1 MAGKHAILSPSS
13 ALQWMGCTGSIAMEI
28 GLPDKSSEFA
38 DEGTAAH
45 FLGSTCLTEKHDAK
59 AYLGRRI
66 ALHEEGE
73 GWAEHVSATINR
85 AVFTVDDEMIEYVQR
100 YLDLVRE
107 YAVGGELLVEQ
118 ALPIDHLTGE
128 KEAEGTGD
136 AIVIRDDELTVID
149 LKYGRGVEVSVENN
163 KQLMMYGLGAL
174 EKYSIMGD
182 FKQVRLVIIQPR
194 ISYAPSEW
202 VIEVD
207 DLLIFAKEVILKS
220 AKATE
225 LLEAR
230 TLDSNFPIEEFLEPG
245 RDTCRWCKAKGSCQ
259 KLSGYVQNAIGAQF
273 SDFTTADATTRD
285 EIVKNLVPKTDAALG
300 AKMDSLELI
309 EDWCKAIRGEVE
321 RNLLNGSPVAGY
333 KLVQGRKGA
342 RAWGDAEEAEK
353 VLKSMRLKQEQMYDL
368 KLISPTTA
376 EKILKESPKRWSRIV
391 PLITQSEGKPSVAPV
406 SDKRAE
412 LVLAPVIDEFEVIA
426 NSAEDLV

>member
-13 ALQWMGCTGSIAMEI
+13 APRWMVCSGAPAMELGI
-28 GLPDKSSEFA
+28 ADTSSEFA

-45 FLGSTCLTEKHDAK
+45 FLGFVCLSEGNEAK
-59 AYLGRRI
+59 AHIGRRI
-66 ALHEEGE
+66 AIHDEGE
-73 GWAEHVSATINR
+73 GWAEHVSALNPK
-85 AVFTVDDEMIEYVQR
+85 AVFTVDDEMIEHVQR

-118 ALPIDHLTGE
+118 ELPIDHLTGE
-128 KEAEGTGD
+128 EDAEGTGD
-136 AIVIRDDELTVID
+136 AVIIREDELTVID

-182 FKQVRLVIIQPR
+182 FKRVRLVIIQPR
-194 ISYAPSEW
+194 ISYSPSEW
-202 VIEVD
+202 VIEAD
-207 DLLIFAKEVILKS
+207 DLLLFAREVILKS

-225 LLEAR
+225 LLQAR
-230 TLDSNFPIEEFLEPG
+230 TQDSNFPLDEFLEPG

-259 KLSGYVQNAIGAQF
+259 KLSGYVENAIGAQF
-273 SDFTTADATTRD
+273 SDLTTADATTRD
-285 EIVKNLVPKTDAALG
+285 EIVKSLVPKTDEALG

-321 RNLLNGSPVAGY
+321 RKLLNGSPLAGY

-342 RAWGDAEEAEK
+342 RAWGDADEAEK

-376 EKILKESPKRWSRIV
+376 EKILKESPKRWNRIT
-391 PLITQSEGKPSVAPV
+391 PLITQNDGKPSVAPV
-406 SDKRAE
+406 TDKRAE
-412 LVLAPVIDEFEVIA
+412 FVITPVIDDFYVIA